1 MTPIVLYFYDYFI
14 SFLCLSFS
22 RVVVQVLATC
32 HITKKHAQKYRFN
45 TDLYRLD
52 EI

>member
-45 TDLYRLD
+45 TDLNGFD
-52 EI
+52 GI